1 MDLKRGTGDFN
12 RNINSRAIGVSPYI
26 FSYRDT
32 VFGRLVFLT
41 NPPKLTELV
50 SQKKKEQQ

>member
-12 RNINSRAIGVSPYI
+12 RNINSRAVGVSPYI